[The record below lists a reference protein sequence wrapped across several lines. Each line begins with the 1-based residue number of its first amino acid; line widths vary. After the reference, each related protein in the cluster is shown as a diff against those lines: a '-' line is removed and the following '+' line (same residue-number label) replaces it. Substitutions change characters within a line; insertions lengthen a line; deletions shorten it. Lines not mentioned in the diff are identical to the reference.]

1 MNCHYCCPNHHNLQK
16 QIRNKDRF
24 YICDICK
31 SELKGDQIMY
41 SCIADSCDFDVC
53 ANCSVKPYSMGFR
66 GLLAKKPKLLDAF
79 EKDPSAIKILYRNL
93 ISSEIYHIAQEWEK
107 NVKS

>member
-1 MNCHYCCPNHHNLQK
+1 MNCHYCCINHHSLQK
-16 QIRNKDRF
+16 QIRNKDNF

-53 ANCSVKPYSMGFR
+53 TNCSVKPYSMGFR

-79 EKDPSAIKILYRNL
+79 ENDPTAIKNLYRNL
-93 ISSEIYHIAQEWEK
+93 ISSEIYHIAQKWDQ